1 MIMRL
6 SFIVAAFAV
15 LLIVNAVAMAGG
27 MPSDEGPDVVLDEQD
42 IEALFTPTITT
53 IIEQELPQYTEAS
66 AIEPGAIEPGAIE
79 SETIEIEI
87 LAEGESI
94 APATEFFKLSPA
106 FNCPQYGCG
115 HDL

>member
-27 MPSDEGPDVVLDEQD
+27 MPSDEGPDVVLDDRD

-53 IIEQELPQYTEAS
+53 IIEQELPQYIEAS
-66 AIEPGAIEPGAIE
+66 AIEPGAIE
-79 SETIEIEI
+79 SEAIEIEI
-87 LAEGESI
+87 LAEGEAI

>member
-1 MIMRL
+1 MIVRL

-53 IIEQELPQYTEAS
+53 IIERELPQYIEAS
-66 AIEPGAIEPGAIE
+66 AVEPGAIEPGAIEPGAIDIE
-79 SETIEIEI
+79 AIAPTIEF
-87 LAEGESI
+87 S
-94 APATEFFKLSPA
+94 KLPPA
-106 FNCPQYGCG
+106 FDCPKYGCG